1 MKRVTFGGLLAFALL
16 GLFVYAVVLALI
28 VAHNCRRTCSLTE
41 GNAALL
47 EAIGALVSAVV
58 ISELSVT
65 NPNEAPGTRLAAR
78 WNTDKQKTV
87 VIALA
92 STYIVVWLVT
102 GLGLVILGWVLK
114 PTVPQL
120 ASAARAWLGV
130 AVAAAYAYFGVSPA
144 DGA

>member
-1 MKRVTFGGLLAFALL
+1 MKRITFGGLLAFALL

-28 VAHNCRRTCSLTE
+28 VANNCTRTCSLNE
-41 GNAALL
+41 GTSALL

-65 NPNEAPGTRLAAR
+65 KPNDAPGTRLAAA
-78 WNTDKQKTV
+78 WTSPKQQTV

-102 GLGLVILGWVLK
+102 GLALVILGWVLK

-130 AVAAAYAYFGVSPA
+130 AVAAAYAYFGISPQ
-144 DGA
+144 

>member
-1 MKRVTFGGLLAFALL
+1 MKRITFGGLLAFALL
-16 GLFVYAVVLALI
+16 GLFVYAVVRALI
-28 VAHNCRRTCSLTE
+28 IANNCTSTPCPLNE
-41 GNAALL
+41 GTAALL

-65 NPNEAPGTRLAAR
+65 KPNEAPGTRLAGE
-78 WNTDKQKTV
+78 WTTKKQKNV

-102 GLGLVILGWVLK
+102 GLALVILGWVLK

-130 AVAAAYAYFGVSPA
+130 AVAAAYAYFGITPQ
-144 DGA
+144 

>member
-28 VAHNCRRTCSLTE
+28 VAYNCTTTSCSLSE

-65 NPNEAPGTRLAAR
+65 NPNEAPGTRLAAQ
-78 WNTDKQKTV
+78 WNTKKQRTV

-130 AVAAAYAYFGVSPA
+130 AVAAAYAYFGISPQ
-144 DGA
+144 